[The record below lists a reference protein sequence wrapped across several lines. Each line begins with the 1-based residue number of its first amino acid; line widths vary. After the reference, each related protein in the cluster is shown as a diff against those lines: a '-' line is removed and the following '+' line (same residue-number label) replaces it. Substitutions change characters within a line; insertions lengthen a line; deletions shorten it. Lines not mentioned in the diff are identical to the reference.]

1 MKKIAVLLSAPLI
14 LCSCTKNTASVTENT
29 IAETTAET
37 TFSETTP
44 TETSETTTPKT
55 ETVVTETTV
64 DEKSETVLQRAIR
77 IAKNKFGDSYDE
89 TAIFSDI
96 DGDRFPE
103 MIVIECDITVYKYSD
118 RYGWQTNLNS
128 WEQCEMIRNTYY
140 DNASDSCFF
149 IDICAAD
156 VCEYVEYTE
165 KVTYSE
171 NGEPIYEQHNNEV
184 FFYPVGYWW
193 DREEK
198 GFFAEYISNGEYC
211 LKYFPDG
218 NTFEEYKAFVEGS
231 YSDYELLNSVDIA
244 SAVFSIADNYKS
256 EKCSEFIFE
265 GEFADEPA
273 PLPEKAMTQKPVLV
287 QIDEK
292 EYTEDTSVVY
302 LSKGEA
308 TEENFE
314 KLACLPKLVSLHI
327 SDEDN
332 PELNGI
338 GNLTNLKKLT
348 LDTPLAKPDE
358 LKKLTSLESLSI
370 PAYADIEFLRDMD
383 SVRVLWLH
391 YTLDKPNDYYAPLS
405 DMDSLEYLPISD
417 FERSITDEQKAWLSD
432 NCPDVILSFYKFG

>member
-1 MKKIAVLLSAPLI
+1 MKKIAVLLSATLL
-14 LCSCTKNTASVTENT
+14 LCSCTKNTGENT
-29 IAETTAET
+29 IAETSAET
-37 TFSETTP
+37 TFTETTP
-44 TETSETTTPKT
+44 AETNETTAPET
-55 ETVVTETTV
+55 EPVVTGMTI

-89 TAIFSDI
+89 AVVFSDI

-103 MIVIECDITVYKYSD
+103 MITIDYCSTVYKYSD
-118 RYGWQTNLNS
+118 GYGWQTCFYGP
-128 WEQCEMIRNTYY
+128 EQCEMIRNTYY

-165 KVTYSE
+165 KLTYSE

-184 FFYPVGYWW
+184 FFYPVVYWW

-211 LKYFPDG
+211 LTHFPNG
-218 NTFEEYKAFVEGS
+218 STFDEYKAFVEES
-231 YSDYELLNSVDIA
+231 YSDYELVNSVDIA
-244 SAVFSIADNYKS
+244 SAAFEIADRYKT
-256 EKCSEFIFE
+256 EKGSKFIFE
-265 GEFADEPA
+265 GEFADKPA
-273 PLPEKAMTQKPVLV
+273 LPTEKSMTQKPVLV
-287 QIDEK
+287 QIGERK
-292 EYTEDTSVVY
+292 YTEDTSVVY

-314 KLACLPKLVSLHI
+314 KLACLPKLVSLCI

-332 PELNGI
+332 PELTGI
-338 GNLTNLKKLT
+338 GKLTNLKKLT
-348 LDTPLAKPDE
+348 LVTPLTKPDE

-370 PAYADIEFLRDMD
+370 PAYEDIEFLRDMD

-391 YTLDKPNDYYAPLS
+391 YTLDKPDDYYAPLS

-417 FERSITDEQKAWLSD
+417 FERSITEEQKAWLD
-432 NCPDVILSFYKFG
+432 ENCPDVILSFYKFG

>member
-1 MKKIAVLLSAPLI
+1 MKKIAVLLSSTLL
-14 LCSCTKNTASVTENT
+14 LCSCTNNTASVSENT
-29 IAETTAET
+29 IAEASAET
-37 TFSETTP
+37 TFTETTP
-44 TETSETTTPKT
+44 TETSETTTPEI
-55 ETVVTETTV
+55 ETIETETTI

-77 IAKNKFGDSYDE
+77 IAKNKFGDNYDE
-89 TAIFSDI
+89 TVIFSDI

-103 MIVIECDITVYKYSD
+103 MIVIDYDITVYKYSD

-218 NTFEEYKAFVEGS
+218 NTFDEYKAFVEES
-231 YSDYELLNSVDIA
+231 YSDYELVNSIDIA
-244 SAVFSIADNYKS
+244 SSVFGIAGKYKS
-256 EKCSEFIFE
+256 EKGSEFIFE
-265 GEFADEPA
+265 GEFAHEPA
-273 PLPEKAMTQKPVLV
+273 PLTEKAMTQKPVLV
-287 QIDEK
+287 TIGEK

-302 LSKGEA
+302 LKKGEA

-314 KLACLPKLVSLHI
+314 KLACLPKLVSLYI

-338 GNLTNLKKLT
+338 GKLTNLKKLT
-348 LDTPLAKPDE
+348 LGTPLSKPDE

-383 SVRVLWLH
+383 SIRVLWIH
-391 YTLDKPNDYYAPLS
+391 YTLDKPDDYYVPLA

-417 FERSITDEQKAWLSD
+417 FERSITDEQKAWLD
-432 NCPDVILSFYKFG
+432 ANCPDVILSFYKFG

>member
-1 MKKIAVLLSAPLI
+1 MKKIAVLLSATLL
-14 LCSCTKNTASVTENT
+14 LCSCTKNTGENT
-29 IAETTAET
+29 IAETSAET
-37 TFSETTP
+37 TFTETTP
-44 TETSETTTPKT
+44 AETNETTAPET
-55 ETVVTETTV
+55 EPVVTGMTI

-89 TAIFSDI
+89 AVVFSDI

-103 MIVIECDITVYKYSD
+103 MITIDYCSTVYKYSD
-118 RYGWQTNLNS
+118 GYGWQTCFYGP
-128 WEQCEMIRNTYY
+128 EQCEMIRNTYY

-165 KVTYSE
+165 KLTYSE

-193 DREEK
+193 DREETR
-198 GFFAEYISNGEYC
+198 FFAEYISNGEYC
-211 LKYFPDG
+211 LKHFPNG
-218 NTFEEYKAFVEGS
+218 STFDEYKAFVEES
-231 YSDYELLNSVDIA
+231 YSDYELVNSVDIA
-244 SAVFSIADNYKS
+244 SAAFEIADRYKT
-256 EKCSEFIFE
+256 EKGSKFIFE

-273 PLPEKAMTQKPVLV
+273 LPMEKSMTQKPVLV
-287 QIDEK
+287 QIGERK
-292 EYTEDTSVVY
+292 YTEDTSVVY

-314 KLACLPKLVSLHI
+314 KLACLPKLVSLCI

-332 PELNGI
+332 PELTGI
-338 GNLTNLKKLT
+338 GKLTNLKKLT
-348 LDTPLAKPDE
+348 LNIPLAKPDE

-370 PAYADIEFLRDMD
+370 PAYEDIEFLRDMD

-391 YTLDKPNDYYAPLS
+391 YTLDKPDDYYAPLA

-417 FERSITDEQKAWLSD
+417 FERSITEEQKAWLD
-432 NCPDVILSFYKFG
+432 ENCPDVILSFYKFG